1 MEVAFLTIFGVG
13 LGLLIVTF
21 IVGELFEIGGDLFH
35 DLFDFGGEAHVDLGA
50 DASPFSSRILFV
62 FATAFGG
69 FGYIGAAMGWPIWA
83 ASALAVAGGLAV
95 AAGTFFVIVL
105 PMSRQQGSTD
115 VHETDFEGLSGQ
127 VTSEIPAGGLGRV
140 TVIAP
145 TSKARVALA
154 ARSADGERIPFGA
167 TVRIE
172 VPGPGPAIVVA
183 VAPPPGA
190 PSPESH

>member
-1 MEVAFLTIFGVG
+1 MEIAFLTIFGVG

-21 IVGELFEIGGDLFH
+21 VVGELFEFGSGLADNV
-35 DLFDFGGEAHVDLGA
+35 FDFGGDAHVDLGA
-50 DASPFSSRILFV
+50 DATPFSSRILFV

-69 FGYIGAAMGWPIWA
+69 FGYIGAAMGWPVWG
-83 ASALAVAGGLAV
+83 ASALAIVGGLAI
-95 AAGTFFVIVL
+95 AAGTFFLIVL
-105 PMSRQQGSTD
+105 PMSRQQASTD
-115 VHETDFEGLSGQ
+115 VREADFAGLSGQ

-145 TSKARVALA
+145 ASKARVALA

-172 VPGPGPAIVVA
+172 VPGPGPAIVVPL
-183 VAPPPGA
+183 APPPRT
-190 PSPESH
+190 ESQ

>member
-1 MEVAFLTIFGVG
+1 MEVAFLTIFGIS
-13 LGLLIVTF
+13 LLLLIVTF
-21 IVGELFEIGGDLFH
+21 VVGE
-35 DLFDFGGEAHVDLGA
+35 LFDFGGDLFGLGDGADVDLGA

-69 FGYIGAAMGWPIWA
+69 FGYIGAAMGWPVWA
-83 ASALAVAGGLAV
+83 ASALGVAGGVAT
-95 AAGTFFVIVL
+95 AAGTFFMIVL

-115 VHETDFEGLSGQ
+115 VREADFEGLNGQ
-127 VTSEIPAGGLGRV
+127 VTSEIPEGGLGRV

-172 VPGPGPAIVVA
+172 VPGPGPAIVVP
-183 VAPPPGA
+183 VAPPSAA
-190 PSPESH
+190 PSESK

>member
-1 MEVAFLTIFGVG
+1 M
-13 LGLLIVTF
+13 TF
-21 IVGELFEIGGDLFH
+21 VVGE
-35 DLFDFGGEAHVDLGA
+35 LFDFGGDLFGLGDGVEADLGA

-69 FGYIGAAMGWPIWA
+69 FGYIGAAMGWPVWG
-83 ASALAVAGGLAV
+83 ASALGILGGVAT
-95 AAGTFFVIVL
+95 AAGTCFMIVL

-115 VHETDFEGLSGQ
+115 VRESDFQGLSGQ
-127 VTSEIPAGGLGRV
+127 VTSEIPEGGLGRV

-145 TSKARVALA
+145 ASKARVALA

-172 VPGPGPAIVVA
+172 VPGPGPAIVVPL
-183 VAPPPGA
+183 APPPA
-190 PSPESH
+190 PSSSESN

>member
-1 MEVAFLTIFGVG
+1 MEVAFLTIFGIG

-21 IVGELFEIGGDLFH
+21 IIGELFEFGSNL
-35 DLFDFGGEAHVDLGA
+35 LDFGDGIESDLGS

-69 FGYIGAAMGWPIWA
+69 FGYIGAAMGWPVWG
-83 ASALAVAGGLAV
+83 ASTLAIFGGLAI
-95 AAGTFFVIVL
+95 AAGTFFAIVL

-115 VHETDFEGLSGQ
+115 VREADFEGLSGQ
-127 VTSEIPAGGLGRV
+127 VTSEIPEGGLGRV

-145 TSKARVALA
+145 ASKARVALA
-154 ARSADGERIPFGA
+154 ARSADGARIPFGA

-172 VPGPGPAIVVA
+172 VPGPGPAIVVPVTTSHPDA
-183 VAPPPGA
+183 E
-190 PSPESH
+190 PSATESQ

>member
-1 MEVAFLTIFGVG
+1 MEVAFLTIFGVS

-21 IVGELFEIGGDLFH
+21 VIGELFEFGSNLFDIGGDAGA
-35 DLFDFGGEAHVDLGA
+35 DFGDNP
-50 DASPFSSRILFV
+50 SPFSSRILFV

-69 FGYIGAAMGWPIWA
+69 FGYIGAAMGWPAWG
-83 ASALAVAGGLAV
+83 ASALAVLGGLGI
-95 AAGTFFVIVL
+95 AAGTFFMIVL

-115 VHETDFEGLSGQ
+115 VREADFEGLNGQ

-172 VPGPGPAIVVA
+172 VPGPGPAIVVP
-183 VAPPPGA
+183 VIPPPTR
-190 PSPESH
+190 ENQ